1 MKRFLLFISTLTLLS
16 FTTQAQ
22 SAGDADL
29 PVSSPVRYGNNIIS
43 IIPVAFHNNGRAA
56 GICYER
62 FLDERGRIS
71 LYVPLTIAA
80 QKLDWHY
87 RDQYKTRTTGGL
99 IGFIDDTLKGK
110 MYSAIAS
117 NVPVRGGMAQLQRVM
132 AALFAEGREVDLGFL
147 GVNAQEHKPVNS
159 GIPLQLGLPLVKGWP
174 QLSAIARYATPLDAA
189 RELSIEE
196 VAHPVMQAMKDN
208 VDELIRMQEDMMVL
222 FRAGKT
228 GAVRQMPQTAPV
240 AVATTIPQT
249 DTY

>member
-99 IGFIDDTLKGK
+99 IGFEFYPTSSHGIVRYAFGLSIGAYDIARSYEQIRSPIGIFDKKETVHYLKAGALVNNSINFTLGGK
-110 MYSAIAS
+110 VSL
-117 NVPVRGGMAQLQRVM
+117 GL
-132 AALFAEGREVDLGFL
+132 DLNL
-147 GVNAQEHKPVNS
+147 GVAGSDEPDYDGTEPFV
-159 GIPLQLGLPLVKGWP
+159 LVMFK
-174 QLSAIARYATPLDAA
+174 
-189 RELSIEE
+189 
-196 VAHPVMQAMKDN
+196 
-208 VDELIRMQEDMMVL
+208 
-222 FRAGKT
+222 AGY
-228 GAVRQMPQTAPV
+228 RF
-240 AVATTIPQT
+240 
-249 DTY
+249 